1 MPTVVI
7 YAVSDTGGGDPT
19 TTTTSTT
26 TTGTVTVAGV
36 ASHPHCKHIIVC
48 SCSIIFGPLR
58 QAFLCNAFILCVQSC
73 SYVNVNDKHDDDE
86 HRNDEYV
93 DDEYD
98 HGPILV
104 QRRVPVL
111 EGDDVD
117 SLAAR
122 VFEAECEAYPEAI
135 QMYIDGRVHIEDGE
149 VTIQPA
155 ADADTDHNTKD

>member
-58 QAFLCNAFILCVQSC
+58 QAFLCNAYILCVQSC

-93 DDEYD
+93 DHEYD
-98 HGPILV
+98 DTAQHHN
-104 QRRVPVL
+104 
-111 EGDDVD
+111 D
-117 SLAAR
+117 
-122 VFEAECEAYPEAI
+122 EAI
-135 QMYIDGRVHIEDGE
+135 NNH
-149 VTIQPA
+149 
-155 ADADTDHNTKD
+155 HH